1 MRNLITAISGLN
13 MLSHSFLPSRNW
25 ALPQYSL
32 RGQRLTGT
40 STINALILD
49 YLTMEGYPKAAAN
62 FSEEANLS
70 PQQDEPSITAR
81 QEIQHAIHLGHIN
94 QAINALNALDPEVC
108 SLPVL
113 SYSPFPSAIAMIRK
127 RFMHHA

>member
-1 MRNLITAISGLN
+1 
-13 MLSHSFLPSRNW
+13 
-25 ALPQYSL
+25 
-32 RGQRLTGT
+32 
-40 STINALILD
+40 
-49 YLTMEGYPKAAAN
+49 MEGYPKAAAN

-108 SLPVL
+108 SVPV
-113 SYSPFPSAIAMIRK
+113 SFCPSSTPSIAMIRK